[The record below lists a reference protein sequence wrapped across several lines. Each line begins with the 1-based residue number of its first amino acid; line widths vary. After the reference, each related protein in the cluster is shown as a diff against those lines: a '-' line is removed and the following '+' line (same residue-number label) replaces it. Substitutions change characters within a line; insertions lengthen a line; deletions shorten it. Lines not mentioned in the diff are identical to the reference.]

1 MFIQEVYM
9 LEIIF
14 LIIINVIVTVAI
26 VLVALKVEIN
36 VMSKI
41 MEQTEN
47 RIDQKLNIEKKL
59 RNNAIKA
66 CFR

>member
-59 RNNAIKA
+59 RNNAINK
-66 CFR
+66 

>member
-1 MFIQEVYM
+1 M

-47 RIDQKLNIEKKL
+47 RIDQKQLNIESSQQLKGVPFY
-59 RNNAIKA
+59 R
-66 CFR
+66 